1 MQEPIPRLQ
10 VCCFTGHRPTKLPWG
25 TRESDPRCLDLK
37 TRIYDVADALYWS
50 GIRHFICGM
59 AMGTDTYFC
68 EAVLRLKKEH
78 PEITLEAAIPCR
90 TQADGWNS
98 ESRLRYEELLSHCT
112 HITVLQETYAPGCM
126 QRRNQYMISR
136 SSVLVA
142 VYNGS
147 SGGTRDTVRRAEREG
162 LEVIALQP

>member
-1 MQEPIPRLQ
+1 MQNEYPRET
-10 VCCFTGHRPTKLPWG
+10 VCCFTGHRPSKLPWG
-25 TRESDPRCLDLK
+25 TREADPRCAELK
-37 TRIYDVADALYWS
+37 TRIFDVTDALYWS

-59 AMGTDTYFC
+59 AMGTDTYCC

-78 PEITLEAAIPCR
+78 PEVTLEAAIPCAN
-90 TQADGWNS
+90 QADGWNGA
-98 ESRLRYEELLSHCT
+98 SRLRYEELLTHCSRV
-112 HITVLQETYAPGCM
+112 TVLQEAYSPGCM

-147 SGGTRDTVRRAEREG
+147 SGGTRDTIRRAEKAG

>member
-1 MQEPIPRLQ
+1 MLEEFSPAIG
-10 VCCFTGHRPTKLPWG
+10 CCFTGHRPAKLPWG
-25 TRESDPRCLDLK
+25 TRESDPRCTELK
-37 TRIYDVADALYWS
+37 TRLYDVVEAVYFS

-59 AMGTDTYFC
+59 AMGTDTYCC
-68 EAVLRLKKEH
+68 EAVLRLMRQH
-78 PEITLEAAIPCR
+78 PEITLEAAIPCAD
-90 TQADGWNS
+90 QANGWNS
-98 ESRLRYEELLSHCT
+98 ASRLRYEELLSQCSKV
-112 HITVLQETYAPGCM
+112 TVLQETYSPGCM

-147 SGGTRDTVRRAEREG
+147 SGGTQDTIRRAEAAG